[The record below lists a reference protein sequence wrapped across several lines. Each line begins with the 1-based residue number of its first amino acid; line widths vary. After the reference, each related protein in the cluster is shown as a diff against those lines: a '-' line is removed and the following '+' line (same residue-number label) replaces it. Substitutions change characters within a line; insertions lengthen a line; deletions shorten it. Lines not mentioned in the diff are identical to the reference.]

1 MSAGK
6 GRGRPPGRALGDVD
20 LSGLPAPLAGGN
32 DPAEME
38 RRRGL
43 ALRLESP
50 EFLVQSASAGIVK
63 VVRPAVPPPG
73 PLPAPSRRKLRS
85 DEPNFTVRLPEEV
98 QQAIRLRAVME
109 KTTVRLIL
117 LRALRAAGFEVAE
130 QDMTDDRGIV
140 AKQRSRDR
148 QA

>member
-1 MSAGK
+1 MSADK
-6 GRGRPPGRALGDVD
+6 TRLRPLGDVD
-20 LSGLPAPLAGGN
+20 LSGLPAPLAGAM

-50 EFLVQSASAGIVK
+50 EFLAQSANAGIVK
-63 VVRPAVPPPG
+63 VVRP
-73 PLPAPSRRKLRS
+73 PAPEPAPVPRKLRS
-85 DEPNFTVRLPEEV
+85 EEPNFTVRLPQDV

-140 AKQRSRDR
+140 AKQRSRER

>member
-1 MSAGK
+1 MNAGK
-6 GRGRPPGRALGDVD
+6 FRGRPLGDVD
-20 LSGLPAPLAGGN
+20 LSGMPAPLAGI

-38 RRRGL
+38 RRRNL

-50 EFLVQSASAGIVK
+50 EFLAQSASSGVVK
-63 VVRPAVPPPG
+63 VVRPPAPEPPG
-73 PLPAPSRRKLRS
+73 RKLRS
-85 DEPNFTVRLPEEV
+85 EEPNFTVRLPEEV

-117 LRALRAAGFEVAE
+117 LRALRGAGFEVAA

-140 AKQRSRDR
+140 AKQRSRER
-148 QA
+148 HA

>member
-6 GRGRPPGRALGDVD
+6 GRGRPSGRPLGDVD
-20 LSGLPAPLAGGN
+20 LSGMPAPLAGGN

-50 EFLVQSASAGIVK
+50 EFLAQSASSGVVK
-63 VVRPAVPPPG
+63 VVRPPAPEPPG
-73 PLPAPSRRKLRS
+73 RKLRS
-85 DEPNFTVRLPEEV
+85 EEPNFTVRLPEEV

-117 LRALRAAGFEVAE
+117 LRALRGAGFEVAE

-140 AKQRSRDR
+140 AKQRSRER
-148 QA
+148 HA

>member
-1 MSAGK
+1 MSAAKVK
-6 GRGRPPGRALGDVD
+6 GRPLGDVD
-20 LSGLPAPLAGGN
+20 LSGMPAPLAGGVE
-32 DPAEME
+32 PAEME
-38 RRRGL
+38 RRRSL

-50 EFLVQSASAGIVK
+50 EFLAQSANAGIVK
-63 VVRPAVPPPG
+63 VVRPA
-73 PLPAPSRRKLRS
+73 APEPERKRRS

-130 QDMTDDRGIV
+130 PDMTDDRGIV
-140 AKQRSRDR
+140 AKQRSRER
-148 QA
+148 RA

>member
-1 MSAGK
+1 MSADKAK
-6 GRGRPPGRALGDVD
+6 GRPLGNVD
-20 LSGLPAPLAGGN
+20 LSGLPAPLAGAM

-38 RRRGL
+38 RRRSL

-50 EFLVQSASAGIVK
+50 EFLAQSSTAGIVK
-63 VVRPAVPPPG
+63 VVRPAAPP
-73 PLPAPSRRKLRS
+73 PAPSPAPMGRKLRS
-85 DEPNFTVRLPEEV
+85 EEPNFTVRLPEEV

-140 AKQRSRDR
+140 AKQRSRER
-148 QA
+148 HL